1 MNCALDILECE
12 SRGTGRSVNECD
24 SGQGLGYRL
33 TALAVGLTP

>member
-12 SRGTGRSVNECD
+12 SRGMGRAVNECD
-24 SGQGLGYRL
+24 CGQGLGHRL